1 MLHFR
6 WQLRLVLS
14 LAILPF
20 SGGLTA
26 QDATQDSTQ
35 DGVQSVQSVGDNF
48 RLFEEIDSNAATN
61 NQSRSSR
68 VTRENRN
75 TPSSPEFTLVGTSRI
90 GSNYQ
95 AILLNR
101 NGESVVVN
109 TSPNANTRIPGFSD
123 YSVVD
128 ISAGRVSVRFP
139 GNNPCVEYLD
149 KGVSCNSAAN
159 IAALGL
165 ATGEPIA
172 PSRADSNHNLAADAE
187 TSEDL
192 TENTPV
198 NPFEALRASQENN
211 AAATSEANRNNGR
224 FRPRRIDPD
233 NVPQGMRVISTPF
246 GDRLVEQ

>member
-1 MLHFR
+1 MIHLRIYFR
-6 WQLRLVLS
+6 IALS
-14 LAILPF
+14 LTLLTSP
-20 SGGLTA
+20 GLLRA
-26 QDATQDSTQ
+26 QDTDQSTQ
-35 DGVQSVQSVGDNF
+35 SAGENF
-48 RLFEEIDSNAATN
+48 RLFEDIDSNASTP
-61 NQSRSSR
+61 NQSRSAR

-75 TPSSPEFTLVGTSRI
+75 TPTTPEFTLVGTSRI
-90 GSNYQ
+90 GSKYQ

-109 TSPNANTRIPGFSD
+109 TSPEANTRIPGFSD
-123 YSVVD
+123 YTVVD
-128 ISAGRVSVRFP
+128 ISAGRVSVRYP

-165 ATGEPIA
+165 TNGEPIA
-172 PSRADSNHNLAADAE
+172 SNRADPDHELVADSSGQGSDE
-187 TSEDL
+187 T
-192 TENTPV
+192 TPV

-211 AAATSEANRNNGR
+211 AAASNEANRNNGR

-233 NVPQGMRVISTPF
+233 DVPEGMRVISTPF